1 MLMRLQT
8 LGGLKLEAS
17 DFQRP
22 KPLLL
27 LAYLALEGAKD
38 RRHLAEFFWSDA
50 SEPATSLR
58 VALGQL
64 RKGATQAL
72 NDDGGRISLA
82 LESDVAKL
90 IEAIREQ
97 QFERVPALYTGSFLE
112 GFVLPDW
119 SAELEEWVYTTREFL
134 AAQVRDVLVRISESQ
149 AIQGRFVEATQTAEQ
164 AYRVR
169 GVKPFEADDLERLLA
184 LLLVG
189 NSLLAGEVLREA
201 RELGLEPTITANQA
215 RARYAAQ
222 VKDSPRVT
230 ALPIARTLFIG
241 RDPELI
247 ELETLLSGDVL
258 SNNAA
263 RLVTLLGSGGIG
275 KTRLALQVASSLA
288 QETVT
293 WDGIGFLALEPLTQ
307 PSQIPQALCEA
318 LGLGQQDQ
326 KDPLNTVIR
335 AIGEQRMLLVLDNFE
350 HLIDGANLVSELLEN
365 CLQLRVLV
373 TSRERL
379 HLEEEFVLPLAGLPL
394 PKLGSSL
401 ADAEL
406 NDAVQLFVQRAR
418 RSRIDYRLDQSD
430 LPFVLEICGL
440 LEGSPLGI
448 ELAAAWVKV
457 MPVSDI
463 ATEIKRN
470 LDILETPIRNT
481 KEGHRSLRAVF
492 EQSWARLSQ
501 REQDVLVQ
509 LAVFQGGFTRE
520 AASQVAGATIPVLVS
535 LVDKSLLR
543 VDATGRYDRHFLLY
557 QYMREKLEARPDM
570 QALTLERH
578 AQFQL
583 RLVEMAAPELYGTR
597 KALWLARLSQE
608 HENLRAALAWAKTQN
623 ELEFGLRLAGTLRG
637 FWMIQGFLQEGQQT
651 LEDFLALEVDSPHR
665 VPPEVR
671 ANALTGAAWMAH
683 AIDDF
688 KLAKVRFE
696 ESTTLRRELG
706 QTGGFEAALVNE
718 AMQARANGEYARA
731 TTLLEESLK
740 LHNLEGNQQSIGQDG
755 LGLSL
760 SRLALVLC
768 EQGQFDR
775 AQALSDEC
783 LDLHRRLE
791 DRGGIAATL
800 LGQSDI
806 AREQGDTGRT
816 RSLAQESL
824 SLFQDLGEHWGVAF
838 ALNNLALAAWYEH
851 DLETAA
857 TLAQQSLAIMRTL
870 WGGAPSAEA
879 LATVG
884 LIAVTKGDPHGAR
897 LALEESITATMT
909 YGPRWLVVANLESF
923 ARLVLIE
930 LQAKLAVILLGAA
943 NALRVS
949 IGAPLPPLRQVFL
962 EQLKR
967 ETQAQLEPVLWDQN
981 WQAGAALPL
990 ETVVKHALESHS
1002 QLSSTE
1008 LKHEFGE
1015 WTVL

>member
-1 MLMRLQT
+1 MMRLRT

-27 LAYLALEGAKD
+27 LAYLAVEGAKD

-72 NDDGGRISLA
+72 NDDGGRIGLA
-82 LESDVAKL
+82 LESDVALL

-97 QFERVPALYTGSFLE
+97 QFERVSALYTGSFLE
-112 GFVLPDW
+112 GFSLPDW
-119 SAELEEWVYTTREFL
+119 SAELEEWVYATREFL
-134 AAQVRDVLVRISESQ
+134 AAQVQNFLLRVAESQ
-149 AIQGRFVEATQTAEQ
+149 ALQGRFAEAAKTAEQ
-164 AYRVR
+164 AYKVH
-169 GVKPFEADDLERLLA
+169 GAKPLEADDLERLLA

-189 NSLLAGEVLREA
+189 DSVLVGEALREA
-201 RELGLEPTITANQA
+201 RELGLEPTITANEA
-215 RARYAAQ
+215 RAKYTTAQ
-222 VKDSPRVT
+222 VKDSPRVA
-230 ALPIARTLFIG
+230 ALPIARTSFIG

-247 ELETLLSGDVL
+247 ELETLLSG
-258 SNNAA
+258 NAV
-263 RLVTLLGSGGIG
+263 RLLTLLGLGGIG

-288 QETVT
+288 QETAT

-318 LGLGQQDQ
+318 LGLGQQDR

-350 HLIDGANLVSELLEN
+350 HLIDGTNLVSELLEA
-365 CLQLRVLV
+365 CPKLRVLV

-418 RSRIDYRLDQSD
+418 RSRIDYRLSQTD
-430 LPFVLEICGL
+430 LEFVLEICDL

-463 ATEIKRN
+463 TLEIKGN

-481 KEGHRSLRAVF
+481 KDGHRSLRAVF
-492 EQSWARLSQ
+492 EQSWARLSM
-501 REQDVLVQ
+501 REQDVLAQ
-509 LAVFQGGFTRE
+509 LAVFQGGFSRE
-520 AASQVAGATIPVLVS
+520 AASEVAGATIPVFVS

-543 VDATGRYDRHFLLY
+543 VDAMGRYDRHFLLY
-557 QYMREKLEARPDM
+557 QYMHEKLEAKPDM
-570 QALTLERH
+570 QASVLERH

-583 RLVEMAAPELYGTR
+583 RLAQTAAPELYGTR

-608 HENLRAALAWAKTQN
+608 HENLRAALGWAKTQN
-623 ELEFGLRLAGTLRG
+623 ELELGLRLAGTLRG
-637 FWMIQGFLQEGQQT
+637 FWMIQGFLREGQQT
-651 LEDFLALEVDSPHR
+651 LEDFLALEAASSHH
-665 VPPEVR
+665 VPSEVR

-688 KLAKVRFE
+688 KLAKLRFE
-696 ESTTLRRELG
+696 ESTALKLELG

-731 TTLLEESLK
+731 TGLLEESLK
-740 LHNLEGNQQSIGQDG
+740 LHRLESNQQSIGQDG

-775 AQALSDEC
+775 ALALSDEC
-783 LDLHRRLE
+783 LDFHRRLE

-806 AREQGDTGRT
+806 AREQGDARRT
-816 RSLAQESL
+816 RSLAEESL
-824 SLFQDLGEHWGVAF
+824 TLFQDLGEQWGVAF
-838 ALNNLALAAWYEH
+838 SLNNLALAAWCEH
-851 DLETAA
+851 DLEIAA

-884 LIAVTKGDPHGAR
+884 LVAVTKGDLYGAR

-909 YGPRWLVVANLESF
+909 YGPRWLVAANLESF
-923 ARLVLIE
+923 AKLFLNQSYTE
-930 LQAKLAVILLGAA
+930 LAVVLLGAA
-943 NALRVS
+943 NALRIS
-949 IGAPLPPLRQVFL
+949 IGAPIPPLRQTFL
-962 EQLKR
+962 EHLKH
-967 ETQAQLEPVLWDQN
+967 ETQTQLEPAIWDQC
-981 WQAGAALPL
+981 WQAGATLPL
-990 ETVVKHALESHS
+990 ETAVKHALEPRI
-1002 QLSSTE
+1002 SSE
-1008 LKHEFGE
+1008 
-1015 WTVL
+1015 VLEVRT